1 MSGTVTITL
10 DRNEVKWTLEQA
22 ERVIGDAADWVAPSW
37 LTFRDKLR
45 AALEEG
51 DHPQASVPPCTCR
64 YATATYNLMHERS
77 CPRWKPGP
85 EDAATPDQPQV
96 PSGPLGDEERERLR
110 GIAER
115 AGEGRLLD
123 DPELIFLR
131 RLADQPPTEERLRE
145 KLTEFDAWLSFRG
158 EFSEVLTAFRQSFGT
173 DTSVAALTEKASG
186 DREGGG
192 Q

>member
-10 DRNEVKWTLEQA
+10 DREEAENLRFVLHMARGMRRDVGNEKGA
-22 ERVIGDAADWVAPSW
+22 EEVAAIQ
-37 LTFRDKLR
+37 TKLR
-45 AALEEG
+45 AAL
-51 DHPQASVPPCTCR
+51 D
-64 YATATYNLMHERS
+64 
-77 CPRWKPGP
+77 
-85 EDAATPDQPQV
+85 TPDQPQV

-186 DREGGG
+186 DREGEG